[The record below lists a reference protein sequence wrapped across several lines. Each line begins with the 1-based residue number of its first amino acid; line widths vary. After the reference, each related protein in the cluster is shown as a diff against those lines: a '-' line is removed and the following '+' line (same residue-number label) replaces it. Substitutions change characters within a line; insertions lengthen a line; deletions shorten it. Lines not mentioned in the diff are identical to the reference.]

1 MYLVLKVAFVEDGGV
16 VCLLELGE
24 LLLEQLALVA
34 GAAVLEPDGD
44 LLGVEAELGGQV
56 HLPAGL
62 QLPLLPE
69 AQFQHLYLL
78 VAQPPLL
85 GVPSPVQVAAA
96 AAPRCSTPP
105 APRSRPLPLRRAC
118 TSHSRIHQ
126 LPCMHAAGARLAGT
140 DDELQLHLQRW
151 RSSYRAYSCSW
162 EKENSNVRVRTV
174 GHQEGWGGVHVG
186 GRKEPVVFL
195 HPLPALPAGSASCC
209 YTFLSPCQAWEEDW
223 GQRKREG
230 GWPGR
235 GDGMVWC
242 GAGQAAGEVD

>member
-1 MYLVLKVAFVEDGGV
+1 MHVWPVCHTVMCGAGRYLVLKVAFVEDGGV

-56 HLPAGL
+56 HLPAGF

-69 AQFQHLYLL
+69 AQLQHLYLL

-85 GVPSPVQVAAA
+85 GVPSPVQLAA

-118 TSHSRIHQ
+118 TPHRIHQ
-126 LPCMHAAGARLAGT
+126 LTCMQQVHG
-140 DDELQLHLQRW
+140 LQLQ
-151 RSSYRAYSCSW
+151 
-162 EKENSNVRVRTV
+162 V
-174 GHQEGWGGVHVG
+174 GW
-186 GRKEPVVFL
+186 
-195 HPLPALPAGSASCC
+195 
-209 YTFLSPCQAWEEDW
+209 Y
-223 GQRKREG
+223 
-230 GWPGR
+230 
-235 GDGMVWC
+235 
-242 GAGQAAGEVD
+242 